1 MRRIIARLLQY
12 TITRLFMP
20 ATVPYY
26 CLTLLYGTLYTP
38 LYLKGIKSLTGPECP
53 NSKKSIE
60 LFFCILRIGER
71 CLERQPSISV
81 KSQPFMVLV
90 KIYNFI

>member
-38 LYLKGIKSLTGPECP
+38 LYLKGNKKLDRARAPKFKKLTA
-53 NSKKSIE
+53 IA
-60 LFFCILRIGER
+60 
-71 CLERQPSISV
+71 V
-81 KSQPFMVLV
+81 K
-90 KIYNFI
+90 

>member
-26 CLTLLYGTLYTP
+26 CLKLIYGTLYTP
-38 LYLKGIKSLTGPECP
+38 LYLKGNKKLDRARVPKF
-53 NSKKSIE
+53 KKSKT
-60 LFFCILRIGER
+60 
-71 CLERQPSISV
+71 SV
-81 KSQPFMVLV
+81 VIVSYYLQ
-90 KIYNFI
+90 

>member
-26 CLTLLYGTLYTP
+26 CLKLIYGTLYTP
-38 LYLKGIKSLTGPECP
+38 LYLKG
-53 NSKKSIE
+53 NKKLDRARTAHR
-60 LFFCILRIGER
+60 LFSNYVFID
-71 CLERQPSISV
+71 
-81 KSQPFMVLV
+81 
-90 KIYNFI
+90 NFWDGLFTI

>member
-26 CLTLLYGTLYTP
+26 CLKLIYGTLYTP
-38 LYLKGIKSLTGPECP
+38 LYLKG
-53 NSKKSIE
+53 NKK
-60 LFFCILRIGER
+60 LDRARAPKFKKG
-71 CLERQPSISV
+71 QTISCYT
-81 KSQPFMVLV
+81 
-90 KIYNFI
+90 IN